1 MEKFCYLALNTGY
14 EEVWWPQ
21 QDETE
26 MSLAAMPVEVK
37 GKEYNDS
44 LYCVQYVGFIAV
56 RPILIATII
65 FQVLLR
71 GGTVYR
77 DMLKGEEA
85 RREDMDVDIES
96 VTPRKQRKAVK
107 MKHAKSSESR
117 KVLANETKFL
127 DPPKVPLG

>member
-1 MEKFCYLALNTGY
+1 
-14 EEVWWPQ
+14 
-21 QDETE
+21 

-44 LYCVQYVGFIAV
+44 LYCVCWFYCSSSNLAI
-56 RPILIATII
+56 II

-85 RREDMDVDIES
+85 RREDMDVDIE
-96 VTPRKQRKAVK
+96 VCTYNVNKWI
-107 MKHAKSSESR
+107 
-117 KVLANETKFL
+117 
-127 DPPKVPLG
+127 DD